1 MFNAFDYNYNRD
13 TVESQ
18 QNFVDGSRFIPTGKP
33 DFDTDFTPNRKFFD
47 VEIRNFEIVRK
58 PLVPQSLDVAK
69 ILLRQRITGQSGLGE
84 FIPPELHLT
93 DEEIREN
100 QFKYQENIVS
110 VCGHQAISL
119 KGETSGA
126 DYIKLIDCHKQ
137 WCPHCGGKKGK
148 IHKNRIR
155 SILKRVDL
163 SKYSLRQ
170 LIFTIPEHIRE
181 DLKNRE
187 SLDKLFAIV
196 KRIISKFYGQ
206 PIFDRR
212 GHIKSY
218 KLNKGVILYLHV
230 FGDPKRDEKGNFV
243 YDGKFHPHINV
254 HVFEPAGTLMKQQS
268 SIIESIKSMWLKQLN
283 KTFSLNLS
291 VVDMQ
296 YLFKIKMGQKVHAV
310 KYMSKPWCREDYLA
324 ADDDLKRLLVLDLTG
339 FLYVRF
345 YGSLAN
351 CNYKDE
357 MILSEDENEE
367 IESKVGERLIKFGNI
382 GLFDLE
388 RWCDKIELIGDGLYR
403 IRSRIYER
411 KTG

>member
-1 MFNAFDYNYNRD
+1 MF
-13 TVESQ
+13 
-18 QNFVDGSRFIPTGKP
+18 TGN
-33 DFDTDFTPNRKFFD
+33 TDFTPNRKFFD
-47 VEIRNFEIVRK
+47 IEIKNFEIVRRSAPQK
-58 PLVPQSLDVAK
+58 PRDIAK
-69 ILLRQRITGQSGLGE
+69 ILLRQRITGQSGLSDFVSDLCSTPEEVREKE
-84 FIPPELHLT
+84 F
-93 DEEIREN
+93 
-100 QFKYQENIVS
+100 QFQENIIS
-110 VCGHQAISL
+110 VCGRQAISL
-119 KGETSGA
+119 KGETSGS

-163 SKYSLRQ
+163 SQYSLRQ

-181 DLKNRE
+181 YLKNRE
-187 SLDKLFAIV
+187 SLDKLFVVV
-196 KRIISKFYGQ
+196 KRIVSKFYGQ

-218 KLNKGVILYLHV
+218 KLDKGVILYLHV
-230 FGDPKRDEKGNFV
+230 FGDPKRDENGNFV

-254 HVFEPAGTLMKQQS
+254 HVFEPCGTRMKEQS

-283 KTFSLNLS
+283 KAFNLNLTL
-291 VVDMQ
+291 VDMH
-296 YLFKIKMGQKVHAV
+296 YLFKIKMNQKVHAV

-351 CNYKDE
+351 CNYKDDMIISDDEKEE
-357 MILSEDENEE
+357 M
-367 IESKVGERLIKFGNI
+367 ESKAGEKLIRFGNI

-388 RWCDKIELIGDGLYR
+388 RWRDKIELIHEGLYR
-403 IRSRIYER
+403 IKGKIYER
-411 KTG
+411 KTSEKEKETCQ